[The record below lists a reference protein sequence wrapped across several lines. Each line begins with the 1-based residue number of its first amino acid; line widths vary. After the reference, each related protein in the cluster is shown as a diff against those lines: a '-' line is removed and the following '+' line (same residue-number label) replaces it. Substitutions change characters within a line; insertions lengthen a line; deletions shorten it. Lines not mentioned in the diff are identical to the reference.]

1 MPCHCQEDG
10 APFVQVVNWLKGA
23 ICNIVQSIFMFKVF
37 LSSDLFSLPT
47 SPKYGL
53 VETLLPRVD
62 GHDELVGRD
71 AVSKEYMMD
80 GFLDKK
86 RISEQVFLDK

>member
-10 APFVQVVNWLKGA
+10 APFVQVVNWLNSA
-23 ICNIVQSIFMFKVF
+23 IHFYVLRVF
-37 LSSDLFSLPT
+37 FSSDLFSLPT

-53 VETLLPRVD
+53 VEAFVPRMD

-71 AVSKEYMMD
+71 TVSKEDMSNYLMD
-80 GFLDKK
+80 K
-86 RISEQVFLDK
+86 

>member
-1 MPCHCQEDG
+1 M
-10 APFVQVVNWLKGA
+10 QVVNWLNSA
-23 ICNIVQSIFMFKVF
+23 IHFYVLRVF
-37 LSSDLFSLPT
+37 FSSDLFSLPT

>member
-1 MPCHCQEDG
+1 M
-10 APFVQVVNWLKGA
+10 QVVNWLNSA
-23 ICNIVQSIFMFKVF
+23 IHFYVLRVF
-37 LSSDLFSLPT
+37 FSSDLFSLPT

-53 VETLLPRVD
+53 VEALLPRMD

>member
-1 MPCHCQEDG
+1 M
-10 APFVQVVNWLKGA
+10 QVVNWLNSA
-23 ICNIVQSIFMFKVF
+23 IHFYVLRVF
-37 LSSDLFSLPT
+37 FSSDLFSLPT

-53 VETLLPRVD
+53 VEAFVPRMD

>member
-1 MPCHCQEDG
+1 M
-10 APFVQVVNWLKGA
+10 QVVNWLNSA
-23 ICNIVQSIFMFKVF
+23 IHFYVLRVF
-37 LSSDLFSLPT
+37 FSSDLFSLPT

-71 AVSKEYMMD
+71 AVSKEYVIND
-80 GFLDKK
+80 FLDK
-86 RISEQVFLDK
+86 

>member
-10 APFVQVVNWLKGA
+10 APFVQVVNWLNSAK
-23 ICNIVQSIFMFKVF
+23 SIFTFKVF
-37 LSSDLFSLPT
+37 FSSNLFSLAT

-53 VETLLPRVD
+53 VEALLPRVD

-71 AVSKEYMMD
+71 AVSKENVMN
-80 GFLDKK
+80 GF
-86 RISEQVFLDK
+86 

>member
-1 MPCHCQEDG
+1 M
-10 APFVQVVNWLKGA
+10 QVVNWLKGA

-53 VETLLPRVD
+53 VEAFVPRMD
-62 GHDELVGRD
+62 GHDELVSRD
-71 AVSKEYMMD
+71 AVSKEYVIND
-80 GFLDKK
+80 FLDK
-86 RISEQVFLDK
+86 